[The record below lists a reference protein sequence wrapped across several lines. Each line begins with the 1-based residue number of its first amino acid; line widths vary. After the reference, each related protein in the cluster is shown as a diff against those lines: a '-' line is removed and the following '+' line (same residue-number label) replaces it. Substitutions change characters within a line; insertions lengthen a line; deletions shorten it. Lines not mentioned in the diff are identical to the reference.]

1 MTLKPCIQCGN
12 DCEILPVQLG
22 DLFTLTFLRICS
34 AECMFM
40 EAYDFLYSIGYHKSF
55 RAKLHDKQNEEDAA
69 ERKVYVDQ
77 VTEESLKMMREYLTC
92 PLPVPSF
99 RSNLNTVSLPYLLPV
114 KSTKLFGCLQ
124 PQDLIRLYLKK
135 KEPTGTISPHSH

>member
-77 VTEESLKMMREYLTC
+77 VTEESLKMMREYLEAN
-92 PLPVPSF
+92 PKLL
-99 RSNLNTVSLPYLLPV
+99 SNPAPD
-114 KSTKLFGCLQ
+114 CM
-124 PQDLIRLYLKK
+124 LKMFEGATPFSQCSGQIMK
-135 KEPTGTISPHSH
+135 FTRPT